1 LNKRQRAEK
10 SGCTWWAIAAGA
22 AEGKADLMNL
32 RYRFASTPS
41 AHHMA
46 RVLTAAGLIL
56 AGASAGWAQ
65 TPPAKQQPKQPQ
77 AQPAQPPQGQPAPQA
92 QVPQEMPP
100 AVYTPW
106 TKLCNPNASG
116 AKPICL
122 TIKEARLSSGEFLA
136 GAAVLEQEGEQLKLL
151 RVTLPLGMQLGP
163 GTRVIVDQDQPL
175 SSNYLT
181 CTPAGC
187 MAQYQVSAEFVTKL
201 KTGKQMTVQGI
212 NLQGQAASYPIPLG
226 AEFAKANEGPPV
238 DPKQL
243 EQTQGQQPQPQQ
255 QKR

>member
-1 LNKRQRAEK
+1 
-10 SGCTWWAIAAGA
+10 
-22 AEGKADLMNL
+22 
-32 RYRFASTPS
+32 
-41 AHHMA
+41 MA
-46 RVLTAAGLIL
+46 CALTAAGLIL
-56 AGASAGWAQ
+56 AGASLALAQ
-65 TPPAKQQPKQPQ
+65 APKQQPKQP
-77 AQPAQPPQGQPAPQA
+77 APAQPQAPQPAPQA
-92 QVPQEMPP
+92 QPPQAQDLP

-122 TIKEARLSSGEFLA
+122 TIKEARLNTGEFLA
-136 GAAVLEQEGEQLKLL
+136 GAAVLEQEGEQMKLL

-175 SSNYLT
+175 SGNYLT

-187 MAQYQVSAEFVTKL
+187 MAQYQVNADFITKL

-226 AEFAKANEGPPV
+226 AEFAKAHEGPPA
-238 DPKQL
+238 DPKQF
-243 EQTQGQQPQPQQ
+243 EQNPPQQQPPGQQP
-255 QKR
+255 KR